1 MHKKYF
7 GDGFVAMS
15 VSLDNPKDKEIRAE
29 VDAFLTKKQAAF
41 TNLILESTME
51 EWQEK
56 LKIDCYPCVFV
67 FNRDNR
73 IVKKMVGEQVDY
85 KVIESEVVKLLKK

>member
-1 MHKKYF
+1 MHKKYA

-15 VSLDNPKDKEIRAE
+15 VSLDNPKDQEIRAE

-41 TNLILESTME
+41 TNLILEAPPE

-56 LKIDCYPCVFV
+56 LKIDSYPCVFV

-85 KVIESEVVKLLKK
+85 KAIESEVVKLLKK

>member
-1 MHKKYF
+1 MHKKYA

-15 VSLDNPKDKEIRAE
+15 VSLDNAKDKEIRVE
-29 VDAFLTKKQAAF
+29 VDAFLTKNQADF
-41 TNLILESTME
+41 TNVILEAPME

-56 LKIDCYPCVFV
+56 LKIDSYPCVFI

-73 IVKKMVGEQVDY
+73 IVRKLVGEQVDY
-85 KVIESEVVKLLKK
+85 KAIEAEVVKLLKK